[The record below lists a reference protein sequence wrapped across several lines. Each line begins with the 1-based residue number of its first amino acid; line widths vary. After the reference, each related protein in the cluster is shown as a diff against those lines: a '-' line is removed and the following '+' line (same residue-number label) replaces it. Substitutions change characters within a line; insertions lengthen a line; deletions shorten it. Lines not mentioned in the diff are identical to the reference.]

1 VTNQVIRPPNPLRAK
16 VGGGFGGIDANAI
29 ARAEEALKAM
39 SAQFGQWLNDE
50 VVKLDKAQADI
61 RSQGYT
67 PETAEALYFRAHD
80 LKGLGTTYEY
90 PLVTRIAASL
100 CRMLDDADKRMQ
112 APLAVVDAHI
122 DAIKAVVRD
131 KIQTDDHPVGRD
143 LVETLEAR
151 TAEHLG

>member
-1 VTNQVIRPPNPLRAK
+1 
-16 VGGGFGGIDANAI
+16 
-29 ARAEEALKAM
+29 
-39 SAQFGQWLNDE
+39 
-50 VVKLDKAQADI
+50 
-61 RSQGYT
+61 
-67 PETAEALYFRAHD
+67 
-80 LKGLGTTYEY
+80 
-90 PLVTRIAASL
+90 TRIAASL

-151 TAEHLG
+151 AAEHLG